1 MRMNHNPVRRSRL
14 CKAALVLLLLGSAV
28 FLAVRSGLT
37 LDAVLAR
44 APQNPLALAVIFLL
58 LYAAKRATMFFPLL
72 VLQAAVGFLFPL
84 PGALAVNFLGMLIDL
99 TVPYAMGRRAGQ
111 KLVGKILARYPKF
124 EIFLEKQQDHAFFLN
139 FLLRVFSCLPGD
151 VLTLYF
157 GATGVPFWQNLVGGG
172 LGVLPGMILATVL
185 GKSLEDPSSPAFWI
199 SAGLSV
205 GMAVL
210 STVLYGVYLRRQ
222 KRKGKQ
228 P

>member
-1 MRMNHNPVRRSRL
+1 MNHNPVRRSRL
-14 CKAALVLLLLGSAV
+14 RKAALVLLLLGSAV

-37 LDAVLAR
+37 LDAV
-44 APQNPLALAVIFLL
+44 
-58 LYAAKRATMFFPLL
+58 
-72 VLQAAVGFLFPL
+72 
-84 PGALAVNFLGMLIDL
+84 
-99 TVPYAMGRRAGQ
+99 
-111 KLVGKILARYPKF
+111 LARYPKF

-172 LGVLPGMILATVL
+172 LGVFPGMILATVL
-185 GKSLEDPSSPAFWI
+185 GKSLKDPSSPAFWI

-210 STVLYGVYLRRQ
+210 STVLYGVYLRHQ